1 MKQLFKT
8 IIPVR
13 WWEYCRQQWIGRDIH
28 QFVRRTVTHTYGES
42 TFDVIIADRM
52 GEGWYDQDWGNL
64 DEIELL
70 AKGRLKSD
78 AVVFDLGSHQG
89 IVAMMLAKKVGPNG
103 KVLALEGMLHNCEIA
118 QQNFRL
124 NGQKNVESIHAVISD
139 KPGSVRFFDGLNGSV
154 ARHGIG
160 RDVPSVTIDQ
170 LAEQYGLPNV
180 VFLDVEGYELKA
192 LCGAARTLN
201 SACDWFVE
209 VHVKCGLEDF
219 GGTAQ
224 QVLDYFPTS
233 RFEIYAWRLASLETP
248 RMYVPEDPVVAERF
262 ALVALSRS

>member
-1 MKQLFKT
+1 MKQLFKA

-42 TFDVIIADRM
+42 TFDVIIADSM

-118 QQNFRL
+118 QQNFRP

-170 LAEQYGLPNV
+170 LAEQYGFPNV

-192 LCGAARTLN
+192 LCGAVRT
-201 SACDWFVE
+201 
-209 VHVKCGLEDF
+209 
-219 GGTAQ
+219 
-224 QVLDYFPTS
+224 
-233 RFEIYAWRLASLETP
+233 
-248 RMYVPEDPVVAERF
+248 
-262 ALVALSRS
+262 